1 MPGPSAASP
10 STGCPS
16 SPIITGAFA
25 SGPAYVASRS
35 MISLKRIFPS
45 INSSCQMIIAWK
57 VNGLSQS
64 PAIIA
69 SRPAS
74 MRLAMAIS
82 PSLERRS
89 TVPISRRYM
98 RTGSSVRSEGSLAVP
113 VFTIDLLFSAMAGVA
128 ASVASSTSSSSTT
141 LMPISESM
149 DIISSICS
157 EDTSSD
163 GITSFSSSYVT

>member
-1 MPGPSAASP
+1 M
-10 STGCPS
+10 
-16 SPIITGAFA
+16 TGALA

-35 MISLKRIFPS
+35 IISLRRILPS
-45 INSSCQMIIAWK
+45 INSSCQIIMAWK
-57 VNGLSQS
+57 VSGLSQS

-74 MRLAMAIS
+74 IRLAIAIS

-98 RTGSSVRSEGSLAVP
+98 RTGSSVRSDGSFAVP
-113 VFTIDLLFSAMAGVA
+113 VFTTDLLFSAIAGVA

-141 LMPISESM
+141 LIPMSESIDM
-149 DIISSICS
+149 TSSICS